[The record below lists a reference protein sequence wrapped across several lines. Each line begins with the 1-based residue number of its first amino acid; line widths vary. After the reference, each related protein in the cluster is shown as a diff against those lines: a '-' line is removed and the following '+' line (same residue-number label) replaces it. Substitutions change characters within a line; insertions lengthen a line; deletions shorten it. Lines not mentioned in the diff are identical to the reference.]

1 MELWFRIRDFFR
13 YTLREKKD
21 IIIAVLVLAFVFG
34 YNDGREEFV
43 ASLWLVNLLKVLFI
57 VYLSIMVRIAFQK
70 IVALSQ
76 GFTVEFRA
84 WPTGLAIAAIVAFL
98 SNGNFYVLLFG
109 GLIFYH
115 MTLLRIGKFRYGENA
130 STRGMIAAS
139 GSFANLVLATIGMMF
154 SAQLG
159 ILPGFFEE
167 LAIINF
173 WLMIFSLLP
182 LPKMDGVHVFF
193 MSRLVYVFIFSTL
206 LAYVLLTFIDVY
218 SWLLSFII
226 GVVCWF
232 LYYINFEQ

>member
-1 MELWFRIRDFFR
+1 MELWFRVRDFFR
-13 YTLREKKD
+13 YTSREKGD
-21 IIIAVLVLAFVFG
+21 IIIAVLVVAFVFG

-43 ASLWLVNLLKVLFI
+43 TSLWLINLLKVLFI
-57 VYLSIMVRIAFQK
+57 VYLSIMVRVAFQK

-84 WPTGLAIAAIVAFL
+84 WPTGLGISAIVALL
-98 SNGNFYVLLFG
+98 SNGNLYVLLFG

-167 LAIINF
+167 LAFINF
-173 WLMIFSLLP
+173 WLMIFSLIP
-182 LPKMDGVHVFF
+182 LPKMDGIHVFF
-193 MSRLVYVFIFSTL
+193 MSRLVFVFIFSTL

-226 GVVCWF
+226 GVICWF

>member
-1 MELWFRIRDFFR
+1 
-13 YTLREKKD
+13 
-21 IIIAVLVLAFVFG
+21 
-34 YNDGREEFV
+34 
-43 ASLWLVNLLKVLFI
+43 
-57 VYLSIMVRIAFQK
+57 
-70 IVALSQ
+70 
-76 GFTVEFRA
+76 
-84 WPTGLAIAAIVAFL
+84 
-98 SNGNFYVLLFG
+98 
-109 GLIFYH
+109 
-115 MTLLRIGKFRYGENA
+115 LLRIGKFRYGENA